1 MIWEL
6 LVFIALVISIV
17 LLTITIYLFRR
28 VQRFYGSLVK
38 LIELKPGKVK
48 RPRKR
53 YIVFATLC
61 ENEILIDELDKALRD
76 IFIEYYG
83 VSIYSKAS
91 PRIVLYDVKLGRGVL
106 RVSHICVDHAI
117 AALGL
122 IKDVNNKK
130 CIIVPIR
137 TTGTLRK
144 AQEYMLK
151 IKI

>member
-1 MIWEL
+1 M
-6 LVFIALVISIV
+6 
-17 LLTITIYLFRR
+17 
-28 VQRFYGSLVK
+28 
-38 LIELKPGKVK
+38 IELKPGKVK
-48 RPRKR
+48 KPRKR

-151 IKI
+151 TKI